1 MKKRI
6 KISFAIVA
14 VILAGFFY
22 FRFQVYHSRGKNSE
36 NKIFEIKKGEGN
48 EKIAQNLK
56 EKGLISQKIY
66 FFYYVKFRGV
76 SSKIMPG
83 EYSLSGTMT
92 IPEIVR
98 VITDSEEKFLK
109 ITFPEGFTAE
119 QMAERLSANDFSGSE
134 FLKIAKNPGDF
145 KKRYSY
151 LTDEK
156 VKTLE
161 GYLFP
166 DTYFFKK
173 DMKIEDVVGR
183 MLDTFDERLDEKMRL
198 DILNQKKSINEIV
211 IMASIIEREVQTAED
226 MKIASGIFWKR
237 LADGQR
243 LQSDAPLSYILND
256 KEDSHS
262 GKDLEF
268 DSPYNTYKY
277 VGLPPGPISNP
288 GKNALL
294 GAIYPAETAYYYFL
308 TTSKDGIKKVIY
320 SKTFEEH
327 VANKRKYGL

>member
-22 FRFQVYHSRGKNSE
+22 FRFQVYHSHGNFSD
-36 NKIFEIKKGEGN
+36 NKILKIEKGEGN
-48 EKIAQNLK
+48 EKIAKNLK

-66 FFYYVKFRGV
+66 FFYYVKFKGV
-76 SSKIMPG
+76 SGKIMPG
-83 EYSLSGTMT
+83 EYQLSGTMT

-98 VITDSEEKFLK
+98 IITDSEEKFIK

-119 QMAERLSANDFSGSE
+119 QMAERLSANDFSGNE
-134 FLKIAKNPGDF
+134 FSKIVENPGDF
-145 KKRYSY
+145 KKRYNY

-173 DMKIEDVVGR
+173 DMKIEDIVGR
-183 MLDTFDERLDEKMRL
+183 MVDTFDAKLSEQMRK
-198 DILNQKKSINEIV
+198 DIVDQKKLINEIV
-211 IMASIIEREVQTAED
+211 IMASIVEREVQTAED
-226 MKIASGIFWKR
+226 MKIASGIFWER

-256 KEDSHS
+256 KKDSHS
-262 GKDLEF
+262 GKDLELN
-268 DSPYNTYKY
+268 SLYNTYKF

-288 GKNALL
+288 GLSALI
-294 GAIYPAETAYYYFL
+294 ASVYPTKTDYYYFL